1 MGKGIG
7 ESVVCWGVGVRGE
20 SVYLRVEEVIV
31 ILGNFLFWWNSYVI
45 FIKKYFLGR
54 LKWLLLFL
62 EIDY

>member
-31 ILGNFLFWWNSYVI
+31 ILGNFLF
-45 FIKKYFLGR
+45 
-54 LKWLLLFL
+54 
-62 EIDY
+62 